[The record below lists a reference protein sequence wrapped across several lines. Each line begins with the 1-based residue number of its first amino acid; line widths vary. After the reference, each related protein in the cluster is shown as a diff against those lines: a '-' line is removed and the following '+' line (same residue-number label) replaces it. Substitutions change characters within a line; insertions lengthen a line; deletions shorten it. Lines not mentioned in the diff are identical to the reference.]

1 MSPRVI
7 SFHYTLTDP
16 QGTKI
21 DSSDGHDPLTYME
34 GAGQIIPG
42 LEDRMKDLKK
52 GEKKKIQVPAVEGYG
67 EREQKYIIAVP
78 LDKLPPDVKVGDQFA
93 LGGDPEG
100 HPFSVIEVN
109 STHATMDANHPLAG
123 VDLTFDVEVVEIRD
137 ATPEEVTHGHAHG
150 PGGHH

>member
-1 MSPRVI
+1 M
-7 SFHYTLTDP
+7 
-16 QGTKI
+16 
-21 DSSDGHDPLTYME
+21 YME
-34 GAGQIIPG
+34 GSGQIIPG
-42 LEDRMKDLKK
+42 LEDRMKDLKT
-52 GEKKKIQVPAVEGYG
+52 GEKKKIQVPAAEGYG

-78 LDKLPPDVKVGDQFA
+78 LDKLPPDVKVGDHFA

-123 VDLTFDVEVVEIRD
+123 VDLIFDVEVVEIRE
-137 ATPEEVTHGHAHG
+137 ATAEELSHGHAHG